1 MCSYFSSIGGYA
13 NQKRSRTLVLQHN
26 LMLSS
31 TTRSLNH
38 SPTTNVT
45 ARLPEDVSEAL
56 FCDGYDSDGKLPNIP
71 DMEDDLQALEDYNN
85 MPIGR
90 ESRVNEGVGG
100 NGEVQEDGINGNVD
114 GDEADGNFI
123 FLSDDNIKKLKVDGL
138 RKE

>member
-1 MCSYFSSIGGYA
+1 
-13 NQKRSRTLVLQHN
+13 
-26 LMLSS
+26 
-31 TTRSLNH
+31 
-38 SPTTNVT
+38 
-45 ARLPEDVSEAL
+45 
-56 FCDGYDSDGKLPNIP
+56 
-71 DMEDDLQALEDYNN
+71 MEDDLQALEDYNN